1 LLFLLLAP
9 TAQARVDWV
18 VHGHGFGH
26 GVGMSQYGAFGYAKH
41 GVDYRAILDHYY
53 SGTRV
58 AKLTGSP
65 VVRVLLEIRSGDV
78 VFGRASSACGVSL
91 SPQRLYE
98 AHRSGRTVRL
108 RTSGGKPLANCGR
121 KLRAVGGGRIE
132 IGGLGAYHGALE
144 AVPTGSDAGSLNV
157 VDAVPV
163 DQYVKGVIPNEVP
176 ASWPVQALRAQA
188 VAARSYAL
196 SVQATD
202 ANGFDL
208 YSDTRSQVYKGIA
221 SEAAR
226 SNQAANDTKGQV
238 VQYRGKI
245 AQTYF
250 TACSGGHTES
260 VQNVFYGPAIPY
272 LVGVPD
278 PYDYYCPLHK
288 WTLRFSEPGISAKLS
303 GYLKGRL
310 KRIVVTERGSSPRIL
325 WARLYGTG
333 GTSKVRGDQLQSALG
348 AYDKWMTFTRTG
360 GRAAKPPVRDRQP
373 SG

>member
-1 LLFLLLAP
+1 MRSRLSLTTVLLFLLLAP
-9 TAQARVDWV
+9 SAQARVTWV
-18 VHGHGFGH
+18 VLGHGFGH

-41 GVDYRAILDHYY
+41 GRDYRAILGHYY

-58 AKLTGSP
+58 APLSGPRT
-65 VVRVLLEIRSGDV
+65 VRVLLKISNGDV
-78 VFGRASSACGVSL
+78 VFGRASSACGRAL
-91 SPQRLYE
+91 SPQRLYK
-98 AHRSGRTVRL
+98 AHRSGRAVRL
-108 RTSGGKPLANCGR
+108 RTSAGRPLANCGR

-132 IGGLGAYHGALE
+132 IAGLGAYHGALE
-144 AVPTGSDAGSLNV
+144 VVPTGSNAGSLNV

-176 ASWPVQALRAQA
+176 ASWPVAALRAQA
-188 VAARSYAL
+188 VATRSYAL

-226 SNQAANDTKGQV
+226 SSQAADDTRGQV
-238 VQYRGKI
+238 VEYKGKV

-278 PYDYYCPLHK
+278 PFDYYCPLHK
-288 WTLRFSEPGISAKLS
+288 WTLRFSGPEISAKLS
-303 GYLKGRL
+303 GYLRGQL
-310 KRIVVTERGSSPRIL
+310 KRIVVTRRGRSPRIL

-333 GTSKVRGDQLQSALG
+333 GMSKIRGDRLQSALG
-348 AYDKWMTFTRTG
+348 AYDKWMTFVKT
-360 GRAAKPPVRDRQP
+360 